1 MLVKHILMIDTSNGA
16 TVVLYLLVNSRVNVV
31 DIMSQIHGEVE
42 ESGSVA
48 LMIIQV
54 CRVI

>member
-1 MLVKHILMIDTSNGA
+1 MVKRILMIDTSNGA
-16 TVVLYLLVNSRVNVV
+16 TVVLYLLVNLRVNVV

-54 CRVI
+54 CRVT